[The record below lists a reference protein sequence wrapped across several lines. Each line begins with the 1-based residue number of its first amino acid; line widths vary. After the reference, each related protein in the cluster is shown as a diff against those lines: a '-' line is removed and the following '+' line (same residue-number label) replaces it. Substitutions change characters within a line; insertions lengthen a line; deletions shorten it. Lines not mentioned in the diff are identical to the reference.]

1 MAFVNSVGW
10 ISNQQVEN
18 EVSVRGINLSHN
30 KSERFHGNSMD
41 AAKTIDTQVTL
52 PIELY
57 QMLVQQAQAHG
68 HSVSSEIV
76 ALLVPM
82 LGQDSTELAQEFA
95 AWEAASDE
103 DWLNIEVTLASQE
116 N

>member
-1 MAFVNSVGW
+1 
-10 ISNQQVEN
+10 
-18 EVSVRGINLSHN
+18 
-30 KSERFHGNSMD
+30 
-41 AAKTIDTQVTL
+41 
-52 PIELY
+52 
-57 QMLVQQAQAHG
+57 
-68 HSVSSEIV
+68 
-76 ALLVPM
+76 M